1 MAPSLLTATCAR
13 PAAARGGATTE
24 TVDASTYVAATT
36 STSVEG
42 KAVENFTCFEEC
54 SSVQQSIFLTR
65 AFVSPPPRRAGSK
78 IDRGSI
84 LHASS
89 ARFKTRGPACGER
102 KRTFKFFE
110 RRNPLPVIVS
120 VVPPS
125 FGPALGAIALSTGG
139 AASGKGWVASV
150 VTREIVPL
158 LPWNGRKKASAHLG
172 TRRKRR
178 SRSLEART
186 RRTIGSR
193 GRPAGE
199 APSAWSVPQHL
210 TRASFALAKKLKR
223 MAKVAS
229 RE

>member
-1 MAPSLLTATCAR
+1 MLTATFAR

-42 KAVENFTCFEEC
+42 KAVENFTCFVEC
-54 SSVQQSIFLTR
+54 SSVHQFISPSSSR
-65 AFVSPPPRRAGSK
+65 ARSSLRRPGAPRAGSK
-78 IDRGSI
+78 IDRGPI

-199 APSAWSVPQHL
+199 APSAWSVPQPVSYTHL
-210 TRASFALAKKLKR
+210 TLPTILR
-223 MAKVAS
+223 V
-229 RE
+229 